1 MILQDDELTKI
12 NNSIYTSSV
21 ENVKQRF
28 RLSSQE
34 DYENKDMQTKID
46 EAKWAKDVLIERQH
60 ELQEEKDLLE
70 VVKTRPGGPK
80 FEEIKEEDES
90 IDSLHTDTQFDI
102 EQSSMCEESK
112 QSNMTIGSAFVG
124 SPRDSQ
130 PSANKTGFKKS

>member
-46 EAKWAKDVLIERQH
+46 EAKWAKDVLIEREH
-60 ELQEEKDLLE
+60 E
-70 VVKTRPGGPK
+70 
-80 FEEIKEEDES
+80 
-90 IDSLHTDTQFDI
+90 
-102 EQSSMCEESK
+102 
-112 QSNMTIGSAFVG
+112 
-124 SPRDSQ
+124 
-130 PSANKTGFKKS
+130 